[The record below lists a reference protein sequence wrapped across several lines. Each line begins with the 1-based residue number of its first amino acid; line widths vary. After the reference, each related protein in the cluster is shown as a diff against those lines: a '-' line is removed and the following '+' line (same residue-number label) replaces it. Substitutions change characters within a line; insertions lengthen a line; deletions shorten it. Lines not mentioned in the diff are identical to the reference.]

1 MSVQTTI
8 ETTRKRQ
15 SMGPTQVIVQ
25 RSTPGSRMS
34 LGSSLGSS
42 STMRRNVVQ
51 SSFSAPTRSMGE
63 AGRVSKESVATVM
76 NTRGK
81 EKKDLGDLNSKLA
94 SYIDKVKY
102 MEACNKAMTEEI
114 DRLRKMKGYT
124 QDRVKQEYED
134 ELNEAR
140 NTIKTLSK
148 EIAPLQARILALED
162 KVESKDAELDAVR
175 KQKEELQSSV
185 HKMTQ
190 LISELEGELS
200 GLRGRVETVERD
212 NEMLKSDVQRARDE
226 ADRIRDDFEAAVSKQ
241 ILAENERDFADEE
254 RQFISD
260 TLNAECEELR
270 ELLDSFKSVTPD
282 IAKMWKSEFSSCIQA
297 IQAEYNDQ
305 LAKMTDSTE
314 RRYQDRIMQMENAY
328 RRDNTDSS
336 VTKTENKT
344 LKSAIGDQKGKMSQ
358 LQRDNDRLL
367 KELEDLKR
375 MFEEQCEECEEE
387 KSSLRLELSSLSSE
401 LSDVMADLEN
411 MRGHNLSLSLE
422 ISCYRKLLEGEE
434 NSMKRIIED
443 TQNVQSGGGADLS
456 SLIMS
461 SGGSASRSGGGSSSQ
476 QSTMSESTGLVR
488 VSRSSKCAIS
498 IAEIAQDGTFVRL
511 KNESSSKDFDMSNWS
526 LERKHP
532 KGKSSFKLPD
542 NFKLSHGKSIKI
554 YANSFEDD
562 AGPNDFVAPKS
573 TCKSWGVGSGQYT
586 LHDDKGAEKAN
597 SKIDFQTEK

>member
-476 QSTMSESTGLVR
+476 QSTMSESSGTVR
-488 VSRSSKCAIS
+488 VSRTSKS
-498 IAEIAQDGTFVRL
+498 HVTFKEVAQDGAFCMLENTSGS
-511 KNESSSKDFDMSNWS
+511 EFDLSGMVI
-526 LERKHP
+526 ERKHRRGTATFVFP
-532 KGKSSFKLPD
+532 SGGKSKLRSNSSLKVFAYDFK
-542 NFKLSHGKSIKI
+542 
-554 YANSFEDD
+554 AE
-562 AGPNDFVAPKS
+562 AGPNDFVGDEGTCRTWS
-573 TCKSWGVGSGQYT
+573 TGNGEYKLLDGKKELCGYKLEYSGR
-586 LHDDKGAEKAN
+586 
-597 SKIDFQTEK
+597 